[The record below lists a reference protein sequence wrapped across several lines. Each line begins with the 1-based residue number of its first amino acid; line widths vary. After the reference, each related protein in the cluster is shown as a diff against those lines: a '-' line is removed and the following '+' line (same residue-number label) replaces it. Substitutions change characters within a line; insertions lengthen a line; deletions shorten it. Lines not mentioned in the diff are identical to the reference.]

1 MEENRFNQTLRDKF
15 QDLESP
21 FNDRVTFEAVMKKR
35 EKKKRRVIFWLP
47 SVAVVA
53 GLFLSAGIGYMFLSD
68 SNSAVKSPQVA
79 LKNVV
84 VKPNKKSFAKNQNEK
99 SESLDGVGIK
109 SAVISSNNTS
119 SKSSKT
125 SNSSNSQI
133 LATNN
138 KTLTVNP
145 LVGDFLKAELPFI
158 NTPVNVVDEMAAAR
172 TSSIDKSV
180 AANLV
185 DMINNA
191 ENQLMFCD
199 PRGIYPVSIGM
210 SKMKEEFIEIP
221 EGEYEKAWDPARYRS
236 KWYGEMGATTGSK
249 VIVDFDNKNALSVLG
264 TMYHANY
271 QGLILRD
278 MGNGIML
285 GTGLSYGE
293 WIGNG
298 EWQLTQTERK
308 TYIDSYDLVVMIPP
322 VQTVRVYDTSEVI
335 DVKLTTG
342 DIQYKIDKV
351 SLPLAMRYNLM
362 LGKVAWRLAA
372 QLNPGITTKTTGDYF
387 TKTEYHSIS
396 QQRTFCMDAKLAF
409 GPSFALSSDW
419 TLVLEP
425 NAMLHSFY
433 DKSGKRAYS
442 KILTGFGMTVVR
454 KF

>member
-53 GLFLSAGIGYMFLSD
+53 GLFLSAGLGYMFLSD

-84 VKPNKKSFAKNQNEK
+84 VKPNKKSFMKDQNVN
-99 SESLDGVGIK
+99 SESIQGAGI
-109 SAVISSNNTS
+109 SRADISSNNTS
-119 SKSSKT
+119 SKSLKV
-125 SNSSNSQI
+125 SSPVNNQNRI
-133 LATNN
+133 VNN
-138 KTLTVNP
+138 KTLIDNTLLGN
-145 LVGDFLKAELPFI
+145 FLKAELPFV
-158 NTPVNVVDEMAAAR
+158 NAPVNVVEEAA
-172 TSSIDKSV
+172 

-185 DMINNA
+185 DMIHNT

-221 EGEYEKAWDPARYRS
+221 EGEYEKDWDPGRYRS
-236 KWYGEMGATTGSK
+236 KWYGEMGASTGSK

-278 MGNGIML
+278 IGNGIML

-298 EWQLTQTERK
+298 EWQLTQTEHK
-308 TYIDSYDLVVMIPP
+308 TFIDSYDLVVMIPP
-322 VQTVRVYDTSEVI
+322 VQTVRVYDTTHVI
-335 DVKLTTG
+335 DSKVTTG
-342 DIQYKIDKV
+342 EIHYKIDKV
-351 SLPLAMRYNLM
+351 SLPLAMRYIMM
-362 LGKVAWRLAA
+362 LGKVTWRLAA
-372 QLNPGITTKTTGDYF
+372 QVNPGITTKTSGDFF
-387 TKTEYHSIS
+387 TKTEYHPIIE
-396 QQRTFCMDAKLAF
+396 QRMFCMDAKLAF
-409 GPSFALSSDW
+409 GPSFAVTSDW

-433 DKSGKRAYS
+433 DKSGKRSYS

>member
-1 MEENRFNQTLRDKF
+1 
-15 QDLESP
+15 
-21 FNDRVTFEAVMKKR
+21 
-35 EKKKRRVIFWLP
+35 LP

-53 GLFLSAGIGYMFLSD
+53 GLFLSAGLGYMFLSD

-84 VKPNKKSFAKNQNEK
+84 VKPNKKSFIKDHNVN
-99 SESLDGVGIK
+99 SESIDGVGIK
-109 SAVISSNNTS
+109 SALISSNNIS
-119 SKSSKT
+119 SKSLKL
-125 SNSSNSQI
+125 SSTVNNHNRI
-133 LATNN
+133 VNN
-138 KTLTVNP
+138 KALTDNTLLGN
-145 LVGDFLKAELPFI
+145 FLKDELPFV
-158 NTPVNVVDEMAAAR
+158 NAPVNVVEEAA
-172 TSSIDKSV
+172 

-185 DMINNA
+185 DMIDNA
-191 ENQLMFCD
+191 DNQLIFCD
-199 PRGIYPVSIGM
+199 PRGIYRLSIGM

-249 VIVDFDNKNALSVLG
+249 VIVDFDNKNELSILG

-278 MGNGIML
+278 IGNGIML

-298 EWQLTQTERK
+298 EWQLTQTEHK
-308 TYIDSYDLVVMIPP
+308 TFIDSYDLVVMIPP
-322 VQTVRVYDTSEVI
+322 VQTVRVYDTTHVI
-335 DVKLTTG
+335 DSKVTTG
-342 DIQYKIDKV
+342 EIHYKIDKV
-351 SLPLAMRYNLM
+351 SLPLAMRYIMM
-362 LGKVAWRLAA
+362 LGKVTWRLAA
-372 QLNPGITTKTTGDYF
+372 QVNPGITTKTSGDFF
-387 TKTEYHSIS
+387 TKTEYHPIIE
-396 QQRTFCMDAKLAF
+396 QRMFCMDAKLAF
-409 GPSFALSSDW
+409 GPSFAVTSDW

-433 DKSGKRAYS
+433 DKSGKRSYS